1 MRAFGIP
8 AAYHVIRGATHP
20 IALPGPRGIVIPLP
34 RAGEW
39 RRLVAAEVDRFAA
52 AA

>member
-1 MRAFGIP
+1 
-8 AAYHVIRGATHP
+8 
-20 IALPGPRGIVIPLP
+20 VIPLP